1 MSEDT
6 PRMVLEIMRHH
17 VTVFDDDATTEKTT
31 LARVLLT
38 FQFNRVL
45 YILSFF
51 TSLLLYCGNIIAY
64 QKQLNMYQ

>member
-17 VTVFDDDATTEKTT
+17 VTVFDDDTTTEKTT

-38 FQFNRVL
+38 FQFNRVFIHSFIFL
-45 YILSFF
+45 QVYFYTVEIL
-51 TSLLLYCGNIIAY
+51 
-64 QKQLNMYQ
+64 

>member
-38 FQFNRVL
+38 FHFNL
-45 YILSFF
+45 IGFYIFF
-51 TSLLLYCGNIIAY
+51 HFLQVYFYSVEIL
-64 QKQLNMYQ
+64 

>member
-17 VTVFDDDATTEKTT
+17 VTVFDDDTTTEKTT

-38 FQFNRVL
+38 FQFNRVFIYSFIFL
-45 YILSFF
+45 QVYFYTVEIL
-51 TSLLLYCGNIIAY
+51 
-64 QKQLNMYQ
+64 